1 MDVTRD
7 NFAKAL
13 EEFRQAIGGC
23 DFVAIDME
31 MTGLYETKQLQPSR
45 LDTTNERYSKL
56 KRSVESYGVIQ
67 VGICLFTWVDTQDE
81 SSGGFYEA
89 RPFNFNVFPC
99 TSVSG
104 IPVEAHF
111 GCKNTAFEFLARN
124 SFDFNKW
131 VYSGI
136 PYMRSEEARQLK
148 AERTSMLTNR
158 QPRAEVDERHR
169 VFVRDLDRVLKTFV
183 ASREKTMRHETANSY
198 QRKLVYEL
206 VASHDTLGA
215 RSRPGFIEV
224 FKGTKKTMAQHT
236 AHKLRQ
242 LAASIEEARGF
253 CAIIDLLSAAR
264 KPVVGHNMPL
274 DILHAYSKFYR
285 QLPESRVE
293 FESAVLRF
301 LPVLIDTKYIIES
314 TPGIK
319 AKYGTSNLDEIAPV
333 LEKEALALASAL
345 GSASSGDGAGPGA
358 GVGDGDGGSGSGSGK
373 RALIRN
379 HANFTRDVSCNMHEA
394 GYDAYMTGATFIRLL
409 HLEGGLNLSAGADC
423 EDGRELVLY
432 RYINK
437 MYLAISDAMF
447 WQLAT
452 PEEEQSGESG
462 LDVNMES
469 ASASASG
476 SGSVSAASE
485 EQMPLLSGDTLFES
499 EQQAQIKAP
508 APSPSVWAL
517 PLRRN

>member
-13 EEFRQAIGGC
+13 EEFKQAIGGC

-31 MTGLYETKQLQPSR
+31 MTGLYETKKLQPSR
-45 LDTTNERYSKL
+45 LDTANERYSKL

-81 SSGGFYEA
+81 NSGGFYEA

-158 QPRAEVDERHR
+158 QPRAEVDERHH
-169 VFVRDLDRVLKTFV
+169 VFVRDLERVLKVFV

-333 LEKEALALASAL
+333 LEKEASAS
-345 GSASSGDGAGPGA
+345 GSASG
-358 GVGDGDGGSGSGSGK
+358 GDGDGDGGSGK

-379 HANFTRDVSCNMHEA
+379 HANFTRDVSRNMHEA

-437 MYLAISDAMF
+437 MYLAINDAMF
-447 WQLAT
+447 WQLGT
-452 PEEEQSGESG
+452 PEEEQSGENG

-469 ASASASG
+469 ASG
-476 SGSVSAASE
+476 SGSASAASE

-499 EQQAQIKAP
+499 EQQG
-508 APSPSVWAL
+508 
-517 PLRRN
+517 